1 MPSDFH
7 SISHRR
13 WAWTWLG
20 WRRIRWRRISWWLRW
35 IRGRWRLQRWWRR
48 LELVRREFMASMT
61 LDDLVSQLRAAYGD
75 ELRCVVLYGSAA
87 AGEHFAKRSDL
98 NVLVIVKRIDVERL
112 RREAAIARA
121 WADAGN
127 PPPLTMTDAEWRAS
141 ADIFPMEYS
150 DILEGHRVLHGT
162 PPFDGVRPSRE
173 HLRLQTEH
181 EAMGKLIQFR
191 QGILRTGGDHRRI
204 MELLRDSLSTFMV
217 IFRAAVRL
225 HGQTPPREQEK
236 LCAVVG
242 RLGGFD
248 AAPFARVV
256 RHVRGTEVLKETD
269 TSAVLSGY
277 LENLHRLVE
286 HIDRMGHA

>member
-1 MPSDFH
+1 
-7 SISHRR
+7 
-13 WAWTWLG
+13 
-20 WRRIRWRRISWWLRW
+20 
-35 IRGRWRLQRWWRR
+35 
-48 LELVRREFMASMT
+48 MAAMT
-61 LDDLVSQLRAAYGD
+61 LDDLVAQLRTAYGD

-87 AGEHFAKRSDL
+87 AGEQLGKRSDL
-98 NVLVIVKRIDVERL
+98 NVLVIARRIDVDLL

-121 WADAGN
+121 WADTGN
-127 PPPLTMTDAEWRAS
+127 PPPLTLTEAEWSAS

-150 DILEGHRVLHGT
+150 DILERHRVLHGT
-162 PPFDGVRPSRE
+162 PPFEGVRPSRE
-173 HLRLQTEH
+173 HLRLQTEN

-204 MELLRDSLSTFMV
+204 LELLRDSISTFMV
-217 IFRAAVRL
+217 IFRAVVRL
-225 HGQTPPREQEK
+225 HGQTPPRDQEE

-242 RLGGFD
+242 RLAGFD

-256 RHVRGTEVLKETD
+256 RHVRGMEVLKETD
-269 TSAVLSGY
+269 TGAVLSGS

>member
-1 MPSDFH
+1 
-7 SISHRR
+7 
-13 WAWTWLG
+13 
-20 WRRIRWRRISWWLRW
+20 
-35 IRGRWRLQRWWRR
+35 
-48 LELVRREFMASMT
+48 MASMT
-61 LDDLVSQLRAAYGD
+61 LDDLVSQLRTAYGD

-87 AGEHFAKRSDL
+87 VGEQLGKRSDL
-98 NVLVIVKRIDVERL
+98 NVLVIARRIDVDLL

-121 WADAGN
+121 WADTGN
-127 PPPLTMTDAEWRAS
+127 PPPLTLTEAEWSAS

-150 DILEGHRVLHGT
+150 DILERHRVLHGT
-162 PPFDGVRPSRE
+162 PPFEGVRPSRE
-173 HLRLQTEH
+173 HLRLQAEN

-204 MELLRDSLSTFMV
+204 LELLRDSISTFMV
-217 IFRAAVRL
+217 IFRAVVRL
-225 HGQTPPREQEK
+225 DGQTPPRDQEE

-242 RLGGFD
+242 RLAGFD
-248 AAPFARVV
+248 ATPFARVV

-269 TSAVLSGY
+269 TGAVLSGY